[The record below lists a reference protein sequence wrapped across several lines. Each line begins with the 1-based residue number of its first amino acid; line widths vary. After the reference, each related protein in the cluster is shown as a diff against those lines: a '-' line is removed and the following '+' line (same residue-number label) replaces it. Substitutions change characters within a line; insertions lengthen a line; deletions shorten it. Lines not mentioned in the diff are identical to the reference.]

1 MDKDVVRTYNEMLFG
16 NKKEQNSA
24 ICTDADRPR
33 DYHMEWS
40 KKEKQVAS
48 NIKWYCLYV
57 ESGRMVQ
64 MNISAKQK

>member
-48 NIKWYCLYV
+48 NIK
-57 ESGRMVQ
+57 
-64 MNISAKQK
+64 

>member
-1 MDKDVVRTYNEMLFG
+1 MDKDVLRTYNEMLFS

-24 ICTDADRPR
+24 ICRDVDRPR

-48 NIKWYCLYV
+48 NIK
-57 ESGRMVQ
+57 
-64 MNISAKQK
+64 